1 MNETEKNAKKE
12 IPTAKIYDI
21 SNAIKISW
29 EYENCGWSLEN
40 LPAGSQLIIPIG
52 DSIQENEK

>member
-1 MNETEKNAKKE
+1 MNKTN
-12 IPTAKIYDI
+12 INAKIYDI

-40 LPAGSQLIIPIG
+40 LPAGSQLIVPIS
-52 DSIQENEK
+52 DSIQDIQENEK